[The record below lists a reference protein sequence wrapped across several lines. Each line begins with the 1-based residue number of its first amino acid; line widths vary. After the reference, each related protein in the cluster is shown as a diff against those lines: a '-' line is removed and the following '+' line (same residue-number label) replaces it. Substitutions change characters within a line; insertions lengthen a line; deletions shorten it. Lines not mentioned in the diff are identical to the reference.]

1 MSHSRTSNFTYRLI
15 FFFFL
20 AGKGGGGK
28 KKRRHVVLLLFSLSK
43 GNPGAAA
50 WTWAHSDSEA
60 GWKQDLRP
68 LSLYL
73 TVLRETPPPPNL
85 SCHGPGPIFKRVT
98 WALLD
103 CELHLGSSQE
113 ARHCL
118 WWIACAKT
126 KRLRVCSEEIKA
138 ARWLSVSAR
147 TFFFVFSPHYQ
158 QCSEMVSPASTELS
172 RPTSPGNHWVTQDRE
187 QDPTSASQH
196 NHHTRYS
203 IKASSCTPTLFP
215 KNLQKKTSAK
225 RTSKHSSF
233 PSGGRLD
240 HSQMFSSSVAS
251 AAERAILRIYCL
263 CLNETATFRFNSGL

>member
-1 MSHSRTSNFTYRLI
+1 MET
-15 FFFFL
+15 
-20 AGKGGGGK
+20 GPPPPQP
-28 KKRRHVVLLLFSLSK
+28 LFNSAER
-43 GNPGAAA
+43 NP
-50 WTWAHSDSEA
+50 
-60 GWKQDLRP
+60 
-68 LSLYL
+68 
-73 TVLRETPPPPNL
+73 PPPPNL

-103 CELHLGSSQE
+103 CKLHLGSLQE

-158 QCSEMVSPASTELS
+158 LCSEMVSPASTELS

-240 HSQMFSSSVAS
+240 HSQMFSSSVVS
-251 AAERAILRIYCL
+251 AAERAILHIYCL